1 MRSKPQSLRAVA
13 VVFMAVLGLVMAGCG
28 GGDSESSAQAA
39 LPAAPVP
46 ISRVLFIR
54 GGDGTGGFL
63 EATDA
68 AGRTE
73 HLADIN
79 NVSTMAGNH
88 GWSELA
94 QALRGDGFVVEQQ
107 IEGLNVPVPLTA
119 ASLAGV
125 KVIVFG
131 SNNASYSSAHV
142 DAVEQFVTAGGGVLF
157 ISDANFGENWSDAPS
172 SDQPFLD
179 RYGLVMNQ
187 DSATTYAVSRAAG
200 DFLVADHPTLAGI
213 ESFDG
218 EGVSACTVARPVA
231 EVSVQV
237 VVRAKGSKRL
247 NDNPAGGTLTA
258 VGAADG
264 ALVIATVGSG
274 RVACHFDR
282 NTFFNTGGAGS
293 GINRLNNRA
302 YALSLFRWLAAR
314 P

>member
-1 MRSKPQSLRAVA
+1 MRPNSHTPRSVMAWLVVA
-13 VVFMAVLGLVMAGCG
+13 IALVSAGCG
-28 GGDSESSAQAA
+28 GGDSDAPA
-39 LPAAPVP
+39 LAAPP
-46 ISRVLFIR
+46 PLPPAETRVLFIR

-73 HLADIN
+73 HLGDIN
-79 NVSTMAGNH
+79 NASTTAGNH

-94 QALRGDGFVVEQQ
+94 QALRADGFVVEQRT
-107 IEGLNVPVPLTA
+107 EGVNVPVALTA
-119 ASLAGV
+119 AALAGV
-125 KVIVFG
+125 RVVVFG
-131 SNNASYSSAHV
+131 SNNASYTAEHV
-142 DAVEQFVTAGGGVLF
+142 DAVVQFVTSGGGVLF
-157 ISDANFGENWSDAPS
+157 ISDANFGENWSDAPN

-179 RYGLVMNQ
+179 RFGLVMNQ
-187 DSATTYAVSRAAG
+187 DSATTYAVSRAG
-200 DFLVADHPTLAGI
+200 SDFLVPGHPTLAGI

-218 EGVSACTVARPVA
+218 EGVSACTIAGPVNG
-231 EVSVQV
+231 VSAQV
-237 VVRAKGSKRL
+237 IVRAKGSKRL
-247 NDNPAGGTLTA
+247 NDSPAGGALTA

-264 ALVIATVGSG
+264 ALIVATAGSG